1 MLNLANLPD
10 LAAVKEQVDRIDA
23 TVQASH
29 ALLLDIHAVF
39 QGISTM
45 LPGVGAGTPM
55 PFDPTA
61 LLDR

>member
-29 ALLLDIHAVF
+29 ALLLEVHAVF
-39 QGISTM
+39 EGLKSI
-45 LPGVGAGTPM
+45 LPGMGGMPM